1 MKVNGLRALGMSRK
15 QIEALN
21 VRICGTQTVEGAPH
35 LKERHLAVFDCANR
49 CGTLGQRFIAP
60 EGHIRMM
67 AAAQPFITGA
77 ISKTI
82 NLPSDATV
90 EDIGACYRMSWELG
104 LKANALYRDG
114 CKLSQP
120 LSTKSDAS
128 EDRDEED
135 TEGLKEAAVTERV
148 VEVE

>member
-1 MKVNGLRALGMSRK
+1 RSDPSFNLLKRLGLNAG

-21 VRICGTQTVEGAPH
+21 EVICGTQTVEGAPH
-35 LKERHLAVFDCANR
+35 LREEHLPVFDCANT
-49 CGTLGQRFIAP
+49 CGRKGKRFIAP

-67 AAAQPFITGA
+67 AAAQPFISGA

-82 NLPSDATV
+82 NLPNSASV
-90 EDIGACYRMSWELG
+90 EDIKSAYRLSWELG

-120 LSTKSDAS
+120 LSTKSDDGA
-128 EDRDEED
+128 
-135 TEGLKEAAVTERV
+135 
-148 VEVE
+148 